1 MTELNPFGLDDL
13 IATVEE
19 ACNDTFRK
27 DWLLLRLRY
36 ARSRA
41 PVPTTGENPYRK
53 LDDEFDHA
61 AEALTWDEGYAA
73 GFAAGRAAACDER
86 DKAVEAVSVAAIH
99 HVEAMRE
106 MRGKVDELRA
116 DRDRMKQ
123 AFRDFRADAEAI
135 PTASPDERLREAD
148 RAALVESI
156 AQTERFRG
164 GPCLCSDCV
173 EKRADAEA
181 TVDAVLAALA
191 AADRDKE
198 EDER

>member
-73 GFAAGRAAACDER
+73 GFAAGRAAATPDPPDDDKRVRVTCFDPATGDSETKPLDPDNYILTLGER
-86 DKAVEAVSVAAIH
+86 CEIKACQVYANGTVQLTIK
-99 HVEAMRE
+99 
-106 MRGKVDELRA
+106 RG
-116 DRDRMKQ
+116 
-123 AFRDFRADAEAI
+123 
-135 PTASPDERLREAD
+135 AS
-148 RAALVESI
+148 
-156 AQTERFRG
+156 
-164 GPCLCSDCV
+164 
-173 EKRADAEA
+173 
-181 TVDAVLAALA
+181 
-191 AADRDKE
+191 
-198 EDER
+198 